1 MRRLLAVVVVM
12 AAACGHRA
20 KPAAPVVPAKPQ
32 TLAERTLAVLPEGA
46 QIVIE
51 LDLARL
57 RANQVVGDVATKVF
71 ADVSIDAKL
80 RLPGTGAPAT
90 GSSSTAGSPL
100 AHADLVVLAS
110 YGVGTQQ
117 ATTLT
122 LLATKDDVAGGTRL
136 TPELVALGP
145 DEWIRQLE
153 ARAGIA
159 ARCPPDAV
167 AAGSCGP
174 LHPSDELM
182 RLRDHAMPDEAP
194 GATLR
199 VTAMLSFD
207 ARVAMA
213 RQVGVEL
220 APARLSVWAD
230 VVDDFAMVIDADAAD
245 PGDKTKKDAVE
256 RMRAGIRALMDE
268 AANEPALRVLGISS
282 ALTDARFVE
291 QKTWV
296 RAIVAIGPRQ
306 LARVIERAKA
316 LLPANTPSP
325 PPPSP

>member
-1 MRRLLAVVVVM
+1 MKWLLVALV
-12 AAACGHRA
+12 ATACGHGA
-20 KPAAPVVPAKPQ
+20 KPAAPVVPDKPQ
-32 TLAERTLAVLPEGA
+32 TLAERTLAMLPDGA

-57 RANQVVGDVATKVF
+57 RANEVVGDVATKVF

-80 RLPGTGAPAT
+80 PGLPSLKSQTPT
-90 GSSSTAGSPL
+90 TGSPL

-117 ATTLT
+117 AATITLI
-122 LLATKDDVAGGTRL
+122 ATKDEVAGSTRL
-136 TPELVALGP
+136 SPELVALAP
-145 DEWIRQLE
+145 DEWIPQVE

-167 AAGSCGP
+167 AAGSCRP
-174 LHPSDELM
+174 LHGSDELL
-182 RLRDHAMPDEAP
+182 RLRDHAMPDGAP
-194 GATLR
+194 GAALR
-199 VTAMLSFD
+199 VTALLSFD

-213 RQVGVEL
+213 KQVGIQL

-245 PGDKTKKDAVE
+245 PGDKPKKDSVE
-256 RMRAGIRALMDE
+256 RMRAGIKALLDE
-268 AANEPALRVLGISS
+268 AASEPALRLLGVSS
-282 ALTDARFVE
+282 SLTEAKFVE
-291 QKTWV
+291 DKTWV
-296 RAIVAIGPRQ
+296 RTIVAIGPRH

-316 LLPANTPSP
+316 LLPSSSQA
-325 PPPSP
+325 PPS

>member
-1 MRRLLAVVVVM
+1 MRTLLAVIVVM

-20 KPAAPVVPAKPQ
+20 KPAAPVVPDKPQ
-32 TLAERTLAVLPEGA
+32 TLAERTLGVLPDGA

-80 RLPGTGAPAT
+80 PGLPAGASAT
-90 GSSSTAGSPL
+90 GSPL

-117 ATTLT
+117 AVTLT
-122 LLATKDDVAGGTRL
+122 LLATKDEVAGATRL
-136 TPELVALGP
+136 SPELVVLGP
-145 DEWIRQLE
+145 EEWVRQVE
-153 ARAGIA
+153 ARAAIA
-159 ARCPPDAV
+159 TRA
-167 AAGSCGP
+167 P
-174 LHPSDELM
+174 LRASEDLL
-182 RLRDHAMPDEAP
+182 RLRDHAMPNEAP

-199 VTAMLSFD
+199 ITALLSFD

-213 RQVGVEL
+213 RQVGVGL
-220 APARLSVWAD
+220 APARLNVWAD

-245 PGDKTKKDAVE
+245 PGDKTNKNAVQQ
-256 RMRAGIRALMDE
+256 MKAGIAALLTE
-268 AANEPALRVLGISS
+268 AANEPALRLLGVST
-282 ALTDARFVE
+282 ALTEARFVE
-291 QKTWV
+291 DKTWV
-296 RAIVAIGPRQ
+296 RAIIAIGPRH

-316 LLPANTPSP
+316 LMA
-325 PPPSP
+325 PPS

>member
-1 MRRLLAVVVVM
+1 MRTLVAVVVVM

-20 KPAAPVVPAKPQ
+20 KPAAEPVADKPQ
-32 TLAERTLAVLPEGA
+32 TLADRTLALLPDGA

-57 RANQVVGDVATKVF
+57 RANQVVGEVATKVF

-80 RLPGTGAPAT
+80 PGMTAVA
-90 GSSSTAGSPL
+90 AGSPL
-100 AHADLVVLAS
+100 AHADLLVLAS

-122 LLATKDDVAGGTRL
+122 LLATKDEVTGATRL
-136 TPELVALGP
+136 SPELVVLGP
-145 DEWIRQLE
+145 DEWVRQVE

-159 ARCPPDAV
+159 AHA
-167 AAGSCGP
+167 P
-174 LHPSDELM
+174 LHASEELL
-182 RLRDHAMPDEAP
+182 RLRDHAMPAEAP
-194 GATLR
+194 GASLR

-213 RQVGVEL
+213 RQVGIEL

-245 PGDKTKKDAVE
+245 PGDKTNKSAVQ
-256 RMRAGIRALMDE
+256 RMRAGISGLLAE
-268 AANEPALRVLGISS
+268 AANEPALRMLGVST

-291 QKTWV
+291 DKTWV
-296 RAIVAIGPRQ
+296 RAIVAIGPRH
-306 LARVIERAKA
+306 LARIVERAKSLMA
-316 LLPANTPSP
+316 
-325 PPPSP
+325 PPS